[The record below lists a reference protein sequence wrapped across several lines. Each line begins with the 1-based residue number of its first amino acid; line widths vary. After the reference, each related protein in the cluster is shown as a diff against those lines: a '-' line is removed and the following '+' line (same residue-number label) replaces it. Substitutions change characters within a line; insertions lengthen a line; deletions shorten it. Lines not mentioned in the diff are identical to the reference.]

1 MAAALLT
8 ATGSTHDLMDS
19 NPGMKLSAL
28 YHMYVTGMQGLFT
41 YGDTGPNKYTATANG
56 LMFYGKYYSASFLAV
71 ESYTKLK

>member
-8 ATGSTHDLMDS
+8 ATGSTQNLLDS

-28 YHMYVTGMQGLFT
+28 YHMYVSGMQGLFA

-56 LMFYGKYYSASFLAV
+56 LMFYGSQYSA
-71 ESYTKLK
+71 